1 MKTDSYLKYI
11 LSDNASL
18 RKYYNEHSAV
28 SLKDIKR
35 SVLLNARKQQYA
47 VPDHYYRLGLENAF
61 AGINCLSEVFTVGL
75 PHLASDYLEFNDKC
89 VCVKAEKFN
98 EWQLLLPQIPPLL
111 LVVAYIWR
119 YGEAVDGS
127 VVDYAHQY
135 LKPSVMYSA
144 LPQVFIPE
152 MKKLKEEN
160 NGMSDL
166 HIHLNGA
173 METDLVWHDFLRY
186 PTDVYHLIRD
196 AFKNESVK
204 EQIEQMTDVNQPIDF
219 YNLFCIAGNLR
230 EWLYCRTVHGRNIFE
245 SLTCDNSFSSLLRE
259 IGCLNN
265 CYPEH
270 PFKAEFGS
278 DVAPLLL
285 EASLY
290 VSVFNYLSK
299 QRENDAVAGVFHYY
313 LLILGLCNKLLVQQ
327 TDSFGFE
334 QFQKYTSNKLRD
346 LSEKTYQQRF
356 LQLAGNRLDNIL
368 HIEGRFSPK
377 DSCDE
382 DNKLIT
388 RINDGFHLLNKI
400 QSNNGLRQ
408 TRLSL
413 VAHFIKK
420 RDNGDGSCRFQR
432 LRNELN
438 KKTEA
443 LIQFL
448 NEQSSLAQLVTG
460 VDAAASEFDT
470 PPEVFAPCFR
480 RLRKSGVKHFT
491 YHAGEDFF
499 HILSGLRAIYESIIF
514 LGLKAGDRI
523 GHATAAGVDV
533 TVWKNNIGKSIWIR
547 REDYLSD
554 LIFAYYLISSTKDEK
569 LRHLLPSIALKIEEH
584 SSKIYDKNY
593 SAYEMTEAWL
603 FRATDP
609 HDIDNHSTTAKE
621 EIFHCYHS
629 KHSRKKGAEIIS
641 VDVCEVFGAEEIV
654 RLQKLLLREMHQK
667 QIVIETLPTSNV
679 IIGHHHGFET
689 YHLYNWYKW
698 SKEGEKVPAIVVGTD
713 DAGVFATN
721 IYNEYCH
728 IYCMMVFEKGLSP
741 NEAIDYIERLVHN
754 AKVYAFD

>member
-1 MKTDSYLKYI
+1 MKTDSYLRYI
-11 LSDNASL
+11 LTDNASL
-18 RKYYNEHSAV
+18 KKYYNEHSAV
-28 SLKDIKR
+28 LLKDIKR
-35 SVLLNARKQQYA
+35 SVLLNVRKQQYS
-47 VPDHYYRLGLENAF
+47 VPDHYYRLGLESTF
-61 AGINCLSEVFTVGL
+61 AGINYLSGVFTIGL
-75 PHLASDYLEFNDKC
+75 PHLASDYLEFHDKC
-89 VCVKAEKFN
+89 VYVKAERFN
-98 EWQLLLPQIPPLL
+98 DWQLLLPHIPPLL

-127 VVDYAHQY
+127 VIDYAYQY
-135 LKPSVMYSA
+135 LKPSVMHSA

-160 NGMSDL
+160 NGISDL
-166 HIHLNGA
+166 HIHLNGT

-186 PTDVYHLIRD
+186 PSEVYRLIQD
-196 AFKNESVK
+196 AYENDSVK
-204 EQIEQMTDVNQPIDF
+204 EQIEQMTDLSQPIDF
-219 YNLFCIAGNLR
+219 YNLFRIAGNLR
-230 EWLYCRTVHGRNIFE
+230 EWLYGVTVHGRNIFASTTE
-245 SLTCDNSFSSLLRE
+245 DNSFSSLLRQ
-259 IGCLNN
+259 IGDVNN

-270 PFKAEFGS
+270 PFKTELGS
-278 DVAPLLL
+278 DVSPLLL

-290 VSVFNYLSK
+290 VSVLNCLSK
-299 QRENDAVAGVFHYY
+299 HRENDAVAGVFHYY

-334 QFQKYTSNKLRD
+334 QFQKYTSNKFRD
-346 LSEKTYQQRF
+346 LSENTYQQRF

-388 RINDGFHLLNKI
+388 RINDGFHCLTEMQYN
-400 QSNNGLRQ
+400 SGMRQ

-420 RDNGDGSCRFQR
+420 KDNGKGSCRFQR

-448 NEQSSLAQLVTG
+448 NEQSGLAQLIRG

-470 PPEVFAPCFR
+470 PPEVFAPYFR
-480 RLRKSGVKHFT
+480 RLRKSGVRHFT

-499 HILSGLRAIYESIIF
+499 HILSGLRAIYESIVF
-514 LGLKAGDRI
+514 LGLEAGDRI

-533 TVWKNNIGKSIWIR
+533 AVWKNNIGESIWIR

-554 LIFAYYLISSTKDEK
+554 LIFAYHLISSSKDEK
-569 LRHLLPSIALKIEEH
+569 LLHLLPSIALKIEEH
-584 SSKIYDKNY
+584 SSKIYDKTY

-603 FRATDP
+603 LRTADP
-609 HDIDNHSTTAKE
+609 LDLDNHATTAKE

-629 KHSRKKGAEIIS
+629 KQSRIKGAEIIS
-641 VDVCEVFGAEEIV
+641 VDVCEVFSTEELIY
-654 RLQKLLLREMHQK
+654 LQKKLLCLMHQK

-679 IIGHHHGFET
+679 IIGHYHGFET

-698 SKEGEKVPAIVVGTD
+698 SKEGKKVPAIVVGTD
-713 DAGVFATN
+713 DAGIFATN